1 MEKENWSND
10 QETDIAAT
18 DQIAPELQV
27 ALAIAVMLLG
37 GFAAW
42 LLF

>member
-10 QETDIAAT
+10 QETDIAMT

-27 ALAIAVMLLG
+27 ALAIVVMLLG